1 MKNFFYFVAGGSG
14 GHSVPCLTV
23 AHNYRQRYPDAS
35 IIFFTSTR
43 MLDKKISEEYPWLSR
58 VEHLS
63 LSAFPAWRLWR
74 YPLFFWLVIK
84 SFIKAFAI
92 LRNSK
97 PNKLISMG
105 GFISIPVCLAA
116 SLLAIPIELYELN
129 AVPGKAVRFLSFFA
143 HRIFICFEQ
152 AQSKLPEAKCI
163 LAPYPIRFSN
173 NQNIVP
179 KKLFSPALNLTL
191 LIVGGSQGSAFIN
204 TIIKKWLSLP
214 NRLSIPLTII
224 HQTGTHHLDNM
235 RKFYQQAHINA
246 HVFDYHHQLDSYYQQ
261 ADIVVCRAG
270 AGTLFELLFFNKRC
284 ITIPLEECADNHQYA
299 NALALAQKY
308 PDLISIVRQYE
319 LQKDPELLDCA
330 LRLKLFH
337 EGQPSGFEPNPN
349 T

>member
-1 MKNFFYFVAGGSG
+1 MKTSFCFVAGGSG
-14 GHSVPCLTV
+14 GHSIPCLTV
-23 AHNYRQRYPDAS
+23 AHNYRHHYPQAS
-35 IIFFTSTR
+35 IIFFTSAR
-43 MLDKKISEEYPWLSR
+43 MLDQKISEEYPWLSR
-58 VEHLS
+58 VEHLK
-63 LSAFPAWRLWR
+63 LSSFPTWRVWR
-74 YPLFFWLVIK
+74 YPLFFWFILK

-92 LRNSK
+92 LRSTR

-143 HRIFICFEQ
+143 QRIFICFEQ
-152 AQSKLPEAKCI
+152 AQLKLPEAKCI
-163 LAPYPIRFSN
+163 FTPYPIRFSN
-173 NQNIVP
+173 NTAAHP
-179 KKLFSPALNLTL
+179 KKLFSPAQNLTL
-191 LIVGGSQGSAFIN
+191 LIVGGSQGSVFIN
-204 TIIKKWLSLP
+204 TTIKKWLSLP
-214 NRLSIPLTII
+214 NRLSLPLTII
-224 HQTGTHHLDNM
+224 HQTGTHHLNDM
-235 RKFYQQAHINA
+235 RKFYEHAGINA

-270 AGTLFELLFFNKRC
+270 AGTLFELLFFNKMC

-299 NALALAQKY
+299 NAVALAQKY
-308 PDLISIVRQYE
+308 PDLISVVRQDE
-319 LQKDPELLDCA
+319 LKKDPELLDCA